1 MMNGDDAVTILLVE
15 DNPDHAT
22 LTLRALRKGNL
33 INDVAWVRD
42 GAEALDFLYRRG
54 AYADPPAPRPG
65 LILLDIKLPKV
76 DGHGV
81 LRQIKGDESLK
92 NIPVVM
98 LTTSSQPAD
107 VNGSYGAGA
116 NSFIT
121 KPVSFADFME
131 KIHAV
136 KLYWMLTNVAP
147 GGQS

>member
-1 MMNGDDAVTILLVE
+1 MSNAEPVTILLVE

-65 LILLDIKLPKV
+65 LILLDLKLPKV

-81 LRQIKGDESLK
+81 LRHIKSDAELR

-98 LTTSSQPAD
+98 LTTSSQPED

-121 KPVSFADFME
+121 KPVSFVDFME
-131 KIHAV
+131 KINAV
-136 KLYWMLTNVAP
+136 RLYWMLTNVPP
-147 GGQS
+147 GAALS